1 MATSLYSGAGS
12 QSVAELDILRVDAFT
27 DEPFMGNPAS
37 VVLEA
42 DSLDE
47 MQMQRLAS
55 ESGLPSTAF
64 ALRSRKADVRLRYFS
79 PFDEEPLS
87 GHATIAALWCM
98 AERGMFGAAAGGR
111 HRLETQV
118 GILPFSVERS
128 AEAVRRI
135 WMTQNRPM
143 FAKEGDLKE
152 VASAIGVGADVLFHE
167 EFPISRVST
176 GLPCLIVPVRS
187 LDVIGKLE
195 PRKDEIVALS
205 RELDVAGVEVFTWG
219 VFDEASTVHARFFL
233 ASPGPL
239 EDPASGLPA
248 GALGAYLVENE
259 FIQRDKFDKIV
270 IEQGNWM
277 GRPSKLHVRIDKR
290 GPSIR
295 RVEVGGAARITLKGR
310 MTIP

>member
-1 MATSLYSGAGS
+1 M
-12 QSVAELDILRVDAFT
+12 AELDILRVDAFT
-27 DEPFMGNPAS
+27 EEPFNGNPAS

-42 DSLDE
+42 DALDE
-47 MQMQRLAS
+47 IQMQQMAS
-55 ESGLPSTAF
+55 ESGVPSTAF

-79 PFDEEPLS
+79 PYDEEPLS

-98 AERGMFGAAAGGR
+98 AERGMFGSASGGR

-118 GILPFSVERS
+118 GILPFTIERS
-128 AEAVRRI
+128 AEALRLI

-143 FAKEGDLKE
+143 FAEEGDLKE
-152 VASAIGVGADVLFHE
+152 VASAIGIGADALFHD

-187 LDVIGKLE
+187 LDIIGKLE
-195 PRKDEIVALS
+195 PRKDEIVGLS

-219 VFDEASTVHARFFL
+219 VFDESSTVHARFFL
-233 ASPGPL
+233 ASPGPV

-248 GALGAYLVENE
+248 GALGSYLVENE
-259 FIQRDKFDKIV
+259 FIEREKYDGIV
-270 IEQGNWM
+270 VEQGNWI
-277 GRPSKLHVRIDKR
+277 GRPSRIHVRVDKR

-295 RVEVGGAARITLKGR
+295 RVEVGGAARITFKGR